1 MALDLERII
10 RFSVVAEER
19 SFTRAARRLQVD
31 QPWLSRQ
38 IRQLEEQ
45 LGFLLLQRTTR
56 KVELT
61 PEGEAFLGQAL
72 ALADTADR
80 TRAMARALHRQRSQQ
95 IRVGISPTSFWV
107 QARHDVL
114 TFFEKKNPD
123 AQIEV
128 ISAET
133 PRLLSDLSRRNLEV
147 VIGPVCEGGEDFDRV
162 LMHASSPGIL
172 VPREHP
178 LAARSSLKMADMAGC
193 IIATTVR
200 SVNPNAFDKLYE
212 PFIAAGLIPRTVVEG
227 RVAMPYYAS
236 HERFLMLSYR
246 GGGIEQASAPDY
258 VRLAIED
265 CPVVSEMWA
274 YRNRADNR
282 ELVRRFWSAVKH
294 LRRAA

>member
-61 PEGEAFLGQAL
+61 VEGAAFLTQAL
-72 ALADTADR
+72 ELADVADR
-80 TRAMARALHRQRSQQ
+80 TRSIARALLRERSQQ

-114 TFFEKKNPD
+114 AFFEKKNPA
-123 AQIEV
+123 AQIDV
-128 ISAET
+128 ISAQT
-133 PRLLSDLSRRNLEV
+133 PGLLSDLSRRNLEV
-147 VIGPVCEGGEDFDRV
+147 VIGPVCDGGEDFERV
-162 LMHASSPGIL
+162 LMHVSTPGML

-178 LAARSSLKMADMAGC
+178 LAARPSLRMKDLAGC
-193 IIATTVR
+193 TLSTTMR
-200 SVNPNAFDKLYE
+200 TVNPKAFDTLYV
-212 PFIAAGLIPRTVVEG
+212 PFIDVGMVPRPVVEG
-227 RVAMPYYAS
+227 RVAMPYYAA
-236 HERFLMLSYR
+236 HERFFMLSYR
-246 GGGIEQASAPDY
+246 GGAIEQGAAPDY
-258 VRLAIED
+258 VRLAIDD

-274 YRNRADNR
+274 YRNRGDNR
-282 ELVRRFWSAVKH
+282 ELVRRFWSTVKH